1 MESAPNAA
9 QTSLNNT
16 KTSQI
21 CKKACKKIHALSM
34 VSKYVDINKRRMLM
48 KAFLIRSYLNARWCG
63 CFTAETLKAESI
75 KYMKDLCV

>member
-1 MESAPNAA
+1 
-9 QTSLNNT
+9 
-16 KTSQI
+16 
-21 CKKACKKIHALSM
+21 M

-75 KYMKDLCV
+75 KYMKDLCVQFKMTDLIAKKGKSISTQQRMLQFVGI

>member
-1 MESAPNAA
+1 
-9 QTSLNNT
+9 
-16 KTSQI
+16 
-21 CKKACKKIHALSM
+21 M

-75 KYMKDLCV
+75 KYMKDLCVQFKITDLIAKKDKSISTQQRMLQFVGI